1 MFAARRVMGKN
12 KETYTESELINIMFE
27 DVKAA
32 AEKMGQGFGKNQN
45 LQDKRNSE

>member
-1 MFAARRVMGKN
+1 MAKN
-12 KETYTESELINIMFE
+12 KETYTESELMNITLE
-27 DVKAA
+27 DIKAA